1 MNLVH
6 WAVTYSIRG
15 LIRIVCRVHDDHL
28 SRVPK
33 HGPLI
38 LVCNHVNSLDVPL
51 MYTHLQPRPV
61 TGFAKSETWDN
72 PVMAMLFDLWGAIP
86 IKRGEADVE
95 ALKRGLDALA
105 EGQIVVIAP
114 EGTRSWDGKL
124 QQALA
129 GVVVMGLRSGA
140 PLLPL
145 VYYGGEQLK
154 DNLRHFRRTDFYI
167 SVGRPFYLE
176 PGDLKVDRQVR
187 QLMLDEVMHQLAD
200 LMPERYRGAYA
211 DQLNPAQTY
220 LRFCD
225 ATRE

>member
-15 LIRIVCRVHDDHL
+15 LLRTVCRVHDDHL
-28 SRVPK
+28 ARVPK
-33 HGPLI
+33 NGPLI

-51 MYTHLQPRPV
+51 VYTHLQPRSV

-86 IKRGEADVE
+86 IQRGEADVD

-105 EGQIVVIAP
+105 KGEIVVIAP
-114 EGTRSWDGKL
+114 EGTRSWNGKL
-124 QQALA
+124 QQAYA
-129 GVVVMGLRSGA
+129 GVVVMALHSGA

-145 VYYGGEQLK
+145 AYYGGEQLK
-154 DNLRHFRRTDFYI
+154 ENLRHLRRTDFYI
-167 SVGRPFYLE
+167 SVGRPFHLE
-176 PGDLKVDRQVR
+176 SGGLKVDRQVR
-187 QLMLDEVMHQLAD
+187 KYMLDEVMYQLAD
-200 LMPERYRGAYA
+200 LMPERYRGVYA
-211 DQLNPAQTY
+211 NQPTAVQTF

-225 ATRE
+225 

>member
-1 MNLVH
+1 
-6 WAVTYSIRG
+6 
-15 LIRIVCRVHDDHL
+15 
-28 SRVPK
+28 
-33 HGPLI
+33 
-38 LVCNHVNSLDVPL
+38 

-105 EGQIVVIAP
+105 EGKLVVIAP

-154 DNLRHFRRTDFYI
+154 ENLRHLRRTDFYI
-167 SVGRPFYLE
+167 SVGRPFHLE
-176 PGDLKVDRQVR
+176 PGDVKVDREVR
-187 QLMLDEVMHQLAD
+187 KFMLDEVMHQLAD
-200 LMPERYRGAYA
+200 LMPERYRGVYA
-211 DQLNPAQTY
+211 DHPKTTQTY

-225 ATRE
+225 SQQE